1 MVHILK
7 LQDERGEQLRRIA
20 AAKGVTMIQVIEQAI
35 QREIDAGTI
44 PPDLPGVT
52 VTQTPDAVR
61 ITMPDFDGELSAL
74 EAARLA
80 DSLREA
86 GPTLTADDAARKRRW
101 LEGLAALSGVKV
113 ERMAQGVRLV
123 SPITGKKYP
132 LTFGV
137 AADLADQIDRG
148 TK

>member
-1 MVHILK
+1 M
-7 LQDERGEQLRRIA
+7 
-20 AAKGVTMIQVIEQAI
+20 
-35 QREIDAGTI
+35 
-44 PPDLPGVT
+44 
-52 VTQTPDAVR
+52 
-61 ITMPDFDGELSAL
+61 
-74 EAARLA
+74 
-80 DSLREA
+80 
-86 GPTLTADDAARKRRW
+86 TADDAARKRRW